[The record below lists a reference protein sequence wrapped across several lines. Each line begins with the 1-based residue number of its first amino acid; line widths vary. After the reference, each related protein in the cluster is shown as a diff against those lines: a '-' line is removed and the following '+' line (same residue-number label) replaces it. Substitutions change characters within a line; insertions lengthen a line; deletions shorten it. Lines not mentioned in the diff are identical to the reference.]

1 MIFGAPLIVP
11 PVTLFYLLL
20 AALFLAANAFFV
32 LAEFAIVKVRATRLA
47 ELAAAGDRRATL
59 AQKITGQLDAYLAVC
74 QLGITIASL
83 GLGWLGEPAF
93 ARLIEGFLPGGPW
106 GPALSHTLAV
116 GLGFALITFLHILLG
131 EQVPKSIGIRHAER
145 SALAT
150 ARPLHAVSRVLR
162 LPMTAL
168 AAAQNWVLRL
178 LRLDASHGS
187 EGGYSEQE
195 LRLILSLTEERGALP
210 LGRLLLFENLFDF
223 GKLKVADAMIPIDR
237 VERIRLA
244 DGWERIS
251 AALKQSSR
259 TRLLVYA
266 DDPARPAGVLHVKD
280 LWRRGIN
287 EPAPPDIRGLMRPV
301 PTLPERMPLEAALR
315 EFQKRRSHLMV
326 VVDEKGRPTG
336 ILTMEDVLEELVGSI
351 EDEFERHAPHYLAD
365 IIPPAAV
372 VLDLAAA
379 TPEEAVRELAV
390 PLAGTFAA
398 GLDSRQITDAVWA
411 RAQGILADLGNGV
424 AIPHARL
431 PGLKAPIVALGRS
444 ASGVRFDARHEDVAR
459 LVFLILT
466 PEEQPRTHVQ
476 VLARVAGLVESAYV
490 RERLLAAGTPA
501 EALEIIRSSDPIT
514 HTE

>member
-1 MIFGAPLIVP
+1 MTV
-11 PVTLFYLLL
+11 VYLFL
-20 AALFLAANAFFV
+20 AALFLALNAFFV

-47 ELAAAGDRRATL
+47 ELAAAGHRRAQL
-59 AQKITGQLDAYLAVC
+59 AQRIVEQLDAYLSVC

-93 ARLIEGFLPGGPW
+93 ARLIRAFLPGEALW
-106 GPALSHTLAV
+106 GPAVSHTIAV
-116 GLGFALITFLHILLG
+116 GLAFLLITFLHILLG
-131 EQVPKSIGIRHAER
+131 ELVPKAVAIRASEKSTLR
-145 SALAT
+145 IAW
-150 ARPLHAVSRVLR
+150 PLHFFRQVLHA
-162 LPMTAL
+162 PMTVL
-168 AAAQNWVLRL
+168 NAAQNGILRL
-178 LRLDASHGS
+178 LGIDVAHGG
-187 EGGYSEQE
+187 EGDYSEQE
-195 LRLILSLTEERGALP
+195 LRLILSLSEERGALP

-237 VERIRLA
+237 AERIRLA

-266 DDPARPAGVLHVKD
+266 EDPSRPAGVLHVKD

-301 PTLPERMPLEAALR
+301 LTLQDRMPLETALR
-315 EFQKRRSHLMV
+315 EFQKRRTHLMV
-326 VVDEKGRPTG
+326 VVDEKGKPVG

-365 IIPPAAV
+365 IIPPSAV
-372 VLDLAAA
+372 VLDLAAT

-390 PLAGTFAA
+390 PLAGSFAA
-398 GLDSRQITDAVWA
+398 GLAPRQIVDAVWA

-431 PGLKAPIVALGRS
+431 PGLKAPVVALGRS
-444 ASGVRFDARHEDVAR
+444 TAGVRFDARREETAR

-490 RERLLAAGTPA
+490 RERLLAAASPS